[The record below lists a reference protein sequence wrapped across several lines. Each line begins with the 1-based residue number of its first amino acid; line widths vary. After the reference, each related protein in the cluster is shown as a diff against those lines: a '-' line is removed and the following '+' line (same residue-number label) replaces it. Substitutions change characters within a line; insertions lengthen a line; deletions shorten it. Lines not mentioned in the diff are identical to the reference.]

1 MIEKSEQRQIVVNAN
16 YAIFILLLTLLSLV
30 NSILLLT
37 PLDEATR
44 QVVQIIDNGI
54 CMILMLDFFVSLS
67 RAANKRRFLF
77 TFYGWLDFI
86 GSLPLPLL
94 RAARLVRL
102 VLVNRELRRT
112 DLELVGKMVIER
124 RAQSTLLTVLFVVVL
139 VFETA
144 AITVLRAE
152 RGVPFSNIHTGSEAL
167 WWSAVTVATV
177 GYGDYYPVTNSGRI
191 VGLFL
196 MTAGVGI
203 FSALTSFLADWFR
216 RPRSTNRPVRF
227 PWRSVPVEDQEVSL
241 RRQLLDLQRLLDE
254 REAAYLKDLD
264 EIRARL
270 DEIISR
276 QP

>member
-1 MIEKSEQRQIVVNAN
+1 MIEKNEQRQIVINAN
-16 YAIFILLLTLLSLV
+16 YANFILLLTLLSLI
-30 NSILLLT
+30 NSVLLLT
-37 PLDEATR
+37 QLDAATR

-54 CMILMLDFFVSLS
+54 CFVLMLDFLVNLA
-67 RAANKRRFLF
+67 RARDKRRFLF
-77 TFYGWLDFI
+77 TFYGWLDFV

-94 RAARLVRL
+94 RVARLVRL
-102 VLVNRELRRT
+102 VLVNRELRRA
-112 DLELVGKMVIER
+112 DLELVGKMVVER

-144 AITVLRAE
+144 AISVLHAE
-152 RGVPFSNIHTGSEAL
+152 SGDPFANIHTGSEAL

-216 RPRSTNRPVRF
+216 RPRSPNRPVPI
-227 PWRSVPVEDQEVSL
+227 PWRSVPAEDQEVSL
-241 RRQLLDLQRLLDE
+241 RRQLIDLQHLLDE

-276 QP
+276 QH